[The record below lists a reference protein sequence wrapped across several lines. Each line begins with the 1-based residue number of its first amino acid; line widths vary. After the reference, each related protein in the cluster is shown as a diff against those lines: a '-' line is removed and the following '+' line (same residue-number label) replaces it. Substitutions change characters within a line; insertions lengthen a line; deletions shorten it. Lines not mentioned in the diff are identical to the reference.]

1 MSSIRDERFE
11 RFLYAVVVFKSLM
24 FEAGG
29 LRGLLRMTA
38 EGLKGKVSAR
48 GGFLI
53 IGLSLALLV
62 GVALLK
68 GRADSGGELDE

>member
-1 MSSIRDERFE
+1 
-11 RFLYAVVVFKSLM
+11 
-24 FEAGG
+24 
-29 LRGLLRMTA
+29 MTA